1 MLETGRNFLEYLDC
15 FVVYYSIQLGRC
27 VLFSFVVL
35 AVVLLLRHTCF
46 KNRLFLKG
54 MCWAVFLVI
63 PFVGKLKLFYQSY
76 WMVRL
81 FWWWNHA
88 CMKFAWVRYGYLA
101 GMLVTA
107 AVIFIQR
114 RRVKKFVSTMKKQ
127 DLNGHDVWV
136 GDFSFTPFTTGLIHN
151 RVVLPRIMAETFL
164 PEDLQL
170 VYLHEQT
177 HIRLGHLW
185 LYFLWDI
192 GRILL
197 WINPFLTICMKTV
210 RQDLED
216 ICDQVTIQKSGR
228 SAYEYGKL
236 LLHSLSLIR
245 AGSSAPGAAF
255 AETKDYQITKK
266 RFTRIAEFRPYKRQR
281 VFAICAGGIVAV
293 IGLFCL
299 IFQNSYPN
307 YTEHKE
313 VLILSEDN
321 EFVEVNDK
329 AALYCA
335 IEIGKNE
342 VMVDQEAMNQIFEE
356 QEIHLDSYFILF
368 GGFIKMPGIGGG
380 GNAVYVES
388 GKEEGRLCLSYQNN
402 DTRFLTLLFKW
413 I

>member
-1 MLETGRNFLEYLDC
+1 MLETGRRILEYLDC

-27 VLFSFVVL
+27 VLFSFAAL
-35 AVVLLLRHTCF
+35 AAVLLLRHTCF

-63 PFVGKLKLFYQSY
+63 PFVGRLKLFYQSS

-88 CMKFAWVRYGYLA
+88 CMKFGWVRYGYLA

-107 AVIFIQR
+107 VVIFIRR
-114 RRVKKFVSTMKKQ
+114 RRVKNFVSDMKKWN
-127 DLNGHDVWV
+127 LNGHEVWV
-136 GDFSFTPFTTGLIHN
+136 GDFSFTPFTTGLIYN
-151 RVVLPRIMAETFL
+151 RVVLPKVMAETFL
-164 PEDLQL
+164 PEELQL

-185 LYFLWDI
+185 LFFLWDI
-192 GRILL
+192 GRCLL
-197 WINPFLTICMKTV
+197 WMNPFLTLCAKAV
-210 RQDLED
+210 RQDLEE

-236 LLHSLSLIR
+236 LLNSMSLIQT
-245 AGSSAPGAAF
+245 GSSAPGAAF
-255 AETKDYQITKK
+255 AETKEYRITKK

-281 VFAICAGGIVAV
+281 VFAVCAGGIMAL
-293 IGLFCL
+293 IGLFFL

-329 AALYCA
+329 TALYHA
-335 IEIGKNE
+335 IDIGKNE
-342 VMVDQEAMNQIFEE
+342 VKVNQKAMKEIFQEE
-356 QEIHLDSYFILF
+356 EIHLDSYFILF

-380 GNAVYVES
+380 GNAVYVDS
-388 GKEEGRLCLSYQNN
+388 SKEDGMLRLTYQNN